1 MEREL
6 SSQIISKGLEGRIT
20 IHQPTKNIYKEYLQS
35 DFYVLSSKFEGF
47 GLVLIEA
54 MSCGIPVVSFDC
66 PYGPKEIV
74 TDSQEGF
81 LVENG
86 NVGQLA
92 EKMEWMINHEE
103 ERTIMGEQARI
114 TAKKYE
120 INRIMIEWEK
130 LFTNGLK

>member
-1 MEREL
+1 M
-6 SSQIISKGLEGRIT
+6 
-20 IHQPTKNIYKEYLQS
+20 
-35 DFYVLSSKFEGF
+35 
-47 GLVLIEA
+47 LIEA